1 MGSVEAYETASGRR
15 YRVRYRRP
23 NHRQTA
29 KRGFRTKREAERFL
43 ITVESQIMV
52 GDFIDPANSR
62 VTVAE
67 LAPDWLGVKKMKLKP
82 SSYKLLD
89 DAWRVYVEPRW
100 GSFELGAITHSDVQ
114 KWITEVSAGTA
125 RTTRRANPR
134 TAAQGSRPKSAS
146 VVIRAH
152 GVLAAILEAA
162 VRDRRI
168 SRNPARGVDLPRKVK
183 KHHTYLSHEEV
194 DRLARAAGLAHS
206 TVVLAAAYTG
216 LRWGELSALRVR
228 DLDLDRGRLA
238 VNENA
243 VRVGADLHLGSPKTH
258 ELRSVGFPPFLR
270 EPLRALAGGKAP
282 RALLFG
288 NGEDHLQRPRASGAS
303 RSWFMRALADAG
315 LPRMTIHDLRHTAA
329 SLAIASGANVKAVQ
343 RMLGHASA
351 AMTLDVYADLFD
363 DDVDVVSA
371 ALGEARAA
379 ALVSKSCPNEPATE
393 DLGPA
398 IPVFAGD
405 HTPS

>member
-1 MGSVEAYETASGRR
+1 MGSVEPYETASGRR

-23 NHRQTA
+23 DHRQTA

-43 ITVESQIMV
+43 IAIESQMLA

-62 VTVAE
+62 VTVGE
-67 LAPDWLGVKKMKLKP
+67 LAPDWLDVKRMKLKP
-82 SSYKLLD
+82 SSYKQLD

-100 GSFELGAITHSDVQ
+100 GGVELGAITHSDVQ
-114 KWITEVSAGTA
+114 RWVTEVSAGTA
-125 RTTRRANPR
+125 RTVRRYHPR
-134 TAAQGSRPKSAS
+134 TAEQGSRPKSAT
-146 VVIRAH
+146 VVIRAY
-152 GVLAAILEAA
+152 GVLAAVLDVA

-168 SRNPARGVDLPRKVK
+168 PRNPARGIDLPRKTK
-183 KHHTYLSHEEV
+183 KRHRYLTHEEV
-194 DRLARAAGLAHS
+194 DRLARAAGRTHA
-206 TVVLAAAYTG
+206 TEVYVAAYTG

-228 DLDLDRGRLA
+228 DLDVGRHRLA

-243 VRVGADLHLGSPKTH
+243 VRVGRDLHVGSPKTH
-258 ELRSVGFPPFLR
+258 ELRSVGFPAFLS
-270 EPLRALAGGKAP
+270 EPLANAAAAKP
-282 RALLFG
+282 PHALLFG
-288 NGEDHLQRPRASGAS
+288 DGGTHIQRPRSSGAS
-303 RSWFMRALADAG
+303 RSWFMRALNDAD

-371 ALGEARAA
+371 ALDRARSAA
-379 ALVSKSCPNEPATE
+379 VVSRMCPDDGIDGT
-393 DLGPA
+393 
-398 IPVFAGD
+398 
-405 HTPS
+405 